1 MRGTVRYASLNAH
14 NGEEQS
20 PRDDLESW
28 FYMMV
33 ELLSGFLP
41 WSDFHH
47 DSITEVRAMKEHIRT
62 NDGVNLMFQFCPKVE
77 FRRLLKYLDGLKFN
91 SQPDYTFIAELVQ
104 LAMKNNGVKMDEPF
118 DWEE

>member
-1 MRGTVRYASLNAH
+1 MRTLRGTVRYASLNAH

-62 NDGVNLMFQFCPKVE
+62 NEGVNLMFQFCPKDISYVSTRGFHSE
-77 FRRLLKYLDGLKFN
+77 HG
-91 SQPDYTFIAELVQ
+91 TFPVVPL
-104 LAMKNNGVKMDEPF
+104 
-118 DWEE
+118 

>member
-1 MRGTVRYASLNAH
+1 MRTLRGTVRYASLNAH

-62 NDGVNLMFQFCPKVE
+62 NEGVNLMFQFCPKVR
-77 FRRLLKYLDGLKFN
+77 F
-91 SQPDYTFIAELVQ
+91 V
-104 LAMKNNGVKMDEPF
+104 
-118 DWEE
+118 

>member
-1 MRGTVRYASLNAH
+1 MNVNENVSRFGLVSPLIASMPARRRSAGLSRRHIERGTVRYASLNAH

-62 NDGVNLMFQFCPKVE
+62 NEGVNLMFQFCPKVR
-77 FRRLLKYLDGLKFN
+77 F
-91 SQPDYTFIAELVQ
+91 V
-104 LAMKNNGVKMDEPF
+104 
-118 DWEE
+118 